1 MNGVERIVIKAG
13 AGTGKTFRLVQE
25 YGNALGLGAP
35 ENTLPE
41 GPCSPEEI
49 IAVTFTRKAAAE
61 LRDRVRKK
69 LHQAGR
75 PDLAEK
81 AEGALI
87 GTVDGICLRLI
98 QEYALDAGF
107 SPLLRELAEE
117 DGQRLFDEAQGAVFD
132 CREGEEGRDLPSL
145 YHAFGMYDTKSN
157 PEEGVASEPVW
168 QAVVRELAET
178 ARVHGFDRRA
188 MEEAAEAS
196 CREFLSFIVQGAAA
210 PDLAALKER
219 IGRARRE
226 QCRDELYRP
235 YRGARGS
242 NTQKHFDLMEKL
254 DAMPLEDM
262 RWRDWFL
269 LAHADPKPK
278 GGESAPPF
286 REVLHEIAFDACRS
300 REFREDAC
308 RLIRESFR
316 AASEVVE
323 RFEQL
328 KKEAGVL
335 DFTDMERKAVEL
347 LSLPR
352 VQKAMRGRFRVLF
365 VDEYQ
370 DTSPLQLRIF
380 QLLGHIIENGEKKGR
395 VIYVGDDKQ
404 SIYAFRGAV
413 PELTRAGTPRSAGGR
428 TLWKHDTLTVCWRSL
443 PAVTRFVNAFFSSLE
458 ERFGRNFLEQE
469 QDGRLDIRHML
480 SDEAAALRRRSGQQE
495 LSGDSRKKQLAV
507 ADAVPSLQV
516 WHLALSKE
524 KKEKWNNDG
533 RVAAVAKMVKRA
545 VDESMMV
552 ETKSGQDVT
561 GLRHLEYGDI
571 AVLCRTRA
579 QCRSVAEALNRRGI
593 PAKLRR
599 RGLLEQE
606 EVRLC
611 LYACR
616 LAADLHD
623 IPAMAS
629 LYRLLVGGDWFAA
642 AASGEEGLFH
652 PLFEPLEKLHDDMV
666 RLSPSE
672 LLDAVIGG
680 MDVFRRAAAW
690 GNLQERTANIELLRD
705 CVRRYEQTARAA
717 RRPLTLQGWLDE
729 LEEEDPESAC
739 VGENAVSVWTCHESK
754 GLESPMVVLYGLS
767 DSLREPS
774 VWGVR
779 RICELEGFTGEQDPL
794 ERCSFRWL
802 PDMLTHVLSSA
813 GEGIPSCLD
822 PEFLQRRLGEAEQ
835 RLRDEELRL
844 LYVAMTRPESIL
856 AVVTET
862 VSEKG
867 GGEKVAPALC
877 TFSQAA
883 ERELTALLEG
893 EGDGELFGI
902 PCRVLR
908 VFPEEVQGGEES
920 RTEADRRFPACGV
933 ALASSS
939 AGERGGSAESAVSAV
954 WREMLRHGPVEGVP
968 GDAPRDRLGD
978 MLHGWFAVWFGM
990 SEQQRRRELASGR
1003 MRERLERF
1011 CALWNEPEPL
1021 WPDAHLHLEALSES
1035 LAEALQ
1041 RWFEGRA
1048 DKRPGDALVVRT
1060 EWPVERLIGDEGGF
1074 RTDGMRLDLLAEVCR
1089 EDGSFGPCLMVDHK
1103 CGRYEAFAEEAA
1115 LAEHLCTHYG
1125 KRQSEYV
1132 RALRAMGRECRAL
1145 LHLPLEGRMLE
1156 LCVPEEA

>member
-1 MNGVERIVIKAG
+1 MSGLERIVIKAG
-13 AGTGKTFRLVQE
+13 AGTGKTFHLVQE
-25 YGNALGLGAP
+25 YGNALGMGAP
-35 ENTLPE
+35 ENVLPQ

-61 LRDRVRKK
+61 LRDRVRRK

-132 CREGEEGRDLPSL
+132 RRDGEEGSDLPSR
-145 YHAFGMYDTKSN
+145 YHAFGMYDTAAN
-157 PEEGVASEPVW
+157 PEEGVESEPVW
-168 QAVVRELAET
+168 QAVVRALAEH

-196 CREFLSFIVQGAAA
+196 CREFVSFLVPGAGA
-210 PDLAALKER
+210 PDLAGLKRR
-219 IGRARRE
+219 IGEARRE
-226 QCRDELYRP
+226 QCRDKLYRP
-235 YRGARGS
+235 YRGARS
-242 NTQKHFDLMEKL
+242 ASTQRHFNLLEKL
-254 DAMPLEDM
+254 DVMPFEDM
-262 RWRDWFL
+262 RWKDWFL
-269 LAHADPKPK
+269 LARADPKPK

-328 KKEAGVL
+328 KREAGVL
-335 DFTDMERKAVEL
+335 DFTDMERRAVEL

-352 VQKAMRGRFRVLF
+352 VQQAMRGRFRVLF

-404 SIYAFRGAV
+404 SIYGFRGAA

-443 PAVTRFVNAFFSSLE
+443 PAVTEFVNAFFSSLE
-458 ERFGRNFLEQE
+458 DRFGRNFLEQR
-469 QDGRLDIRHML
+469 GRLDIRHML

-495 LSGDSRKKQLAV
+495 RSGASRERQLAV
-507 ADAVPSLQV
+507 VKAVPSLQV
-516 WHLALSKE
+516 WHLGLSE
-524 KKEKWNNDG
+524 EGMWNNAG
-533 RVAAVAKMVKRA
+533 RAAAVAEMVKRSL
-545 VDESMMV
+545 DGSMMV
-552 ETKSGQDVT
+552 EKKSGQDVT
-561 GLRHLEYGDI
+561 GLRPLVRGDI
-571 AVLCRTRA
+571 AVLCRTHS
-579 QCRSVAEALNRRGI
+579 QCRAVADALSSRGI

-599 RGLLEQE
+599 GGLLEQE

-623 IPAMAS
+623 VPAMAS

-642 AASGEEGLFH
+642 AASGEGGLFH
-652 PLFEPLEKLHDDMV
+652 PLFEPLGKLHEDMV

-672 LLDAVIGG
+672 LLDAVIRD

-690 GNLQERTANIELLRD
+690 GNLQERAANIELLRD

-729 LEEEDPESAC
+729 LEEEAPERAC
-739 VGENAVSVWTCHESK
+739 VGEDAVSVWTCHESK

-767 DSLREPS
+767 GRLREPS

-802 PDMLTHVLSSA
+802 PDILKRAFPA
-813 GEGIPSCLD
+813 GAGIPPCLD
-822 PEFLQRRLGEAEQ
+822 PELLQRRFGEAEQ
-835 RLRDEELRL
+835 SLRDEELRL
-844 LYVAMTRPESIL
+844 LYVAMTRPKSIL
-856 AVVTET
+856 ALVTET

-867 GGEKVAPALC
+867 GEETVAPALC
-877 TFSQAA
+877 TFSLTAG
-883 ERELTALLEG
+883 RELAALVEG
-893 EGDGELFGI
+893 GGDGRFLGI

-908 VFPEEVQGGEES
+908 MFPEEVRSGEQNGNG
-920 RTEADRRFPACGV
+920 ADRRFPVCGP
-933 ALASSS
+933 ALAGSF

-954 WREMLRHGPVEGVP
+954 WRERLRHGPVEGVP

-990 SEQQRRRELASGR
+990 EEQQRRRELASGR

-1021 WPDAHLHLEALSES
+1021 WPDASLHLEALSEN

-1041 RWFEGRA
+1041 HWFEGRA

-1060 EWPVERLIGDEGGF
+1060 EWPVERLLGDEGGF
-1074 RTDGMRLDLLAEVCR
+1074 RTDAMRLDLLAEVLR

-1103 CGRYEAFAEEAA
+1103 CGRYEAFAEETA
-1115 LAEHLCTHYG
+1115 LAEHLCAHYG